1 MIACMPTLGT
11 KSLILHSIWLL
22 GKKSVISH
30 DFSMTQIQNKMKK
43 IFLMML
49 ALVALTACNGNR
61 FHIDGTIDGATDS
74 TTLVLEQSSNGEWF
88 IVDSITVDK
97 NGKFS
102 VNAPAPE
109 VPNIYQLRL
118 GNQSICFP
126 IDSLDHLT
134 IKAKLPNFAT
144 DYTIAGSEHAEQVMK
159 IDKEAM
165 QFAKEAGSEAKLQ
178 AWKDQ
183 LARQIVAD
191 PSGIVAYYTINKY
204 INGKPLFDPLNDND
218 LRIIGAVA
226 NAFNSFRPQDPRTE
240 YLVNLL
246 LDGQRRRRL
255 MSAPSDTVYADV
267 ATLIEI
273 KLQDYDGKDYSLTK
287 VAAEN
292 KVVLLDFTAYTTE
305 VSPQLNKLLNDI
317 YQSYHN
323 RGLAIYQVGLDQDNV
338 AWRQSAK
345 NLPWITVFDPRSIN
359 SQYVGAYNV
368 TGIPT
373 TFIIRNS
380 EIVERVEDPTHLKAA
395 VSKYM

>member
-1 MIACMPTLGT
+1 
-11 KSLILHSIWLL
+11 
-22 GKKSVISH
+22 
-30 DFSMTQIQNKMKK
+30 MKK

-49 ALVALTACNGNR
+49 AIAALTACNGNKFR
-61 FHIDGTIDGATDS
+61 VDGTFEGANDT

-88 IVDSITVDK
+88 IIDSIDVDK

-102 VNAPAPE
+102 VSAPAPE

-134 IKAKLPNFAT
+134 INAKLPNIAK
-144 DYTIAGSEHAEQVMK
+144 DYTISGSEHAEQVMK

-165 QFAKEAGSEAKLQ
+165 QFAGGKGTAAQLQ

-183 LARQIVAD
+183 LAKQIVAD

-204 INGKPLFDPLNDND
+204 IDGKPLFDPLNDND

-226 NAFNSFRPQDPRTE
+226 NSFNSFRPDDPRTD

-246 LDGQRRRRL
+246 LDGQRRRRAN
-255 MSAPSDTVYADV
+255 SALADTVYADV
-267 ATLIEI
+267 TSLIDI
-273 KLQDYDGKDYSLTK
+273 KLQDYDGKDYSLSK
-287 VAAEN
+287 VAADN
-292 KVVLLDFTAYTTE
+292 RIVLLDFTAYTTDI
-305 VSPQLNKLLNDI
+305 SPQLNKLLNDI

-323 RGLAIYQVGLDQDNV
+323 RGLAIYQVSVDQDNV
-338 AWRQSAK
+338 AWRQAAQ
-345 NLPWITVFDPRSIN
+345 NLPWITVFDPMSIN
-359 SQYVGAYNV
+359 SQTVGAYNV

-373 TFIIRNS
+373 TFIIKNG
-380 EIVERVEDPTHLKAA
+380 EIVERVEDASRLKAA
-395 VSKYM
+395 VAKYM